1 MNSCVFCRIVSGEIP
16 ARIVSETGLSLA
28 FMDAFPLA
36 RGHTLIVPREHR
48 ERIQDMT
55 SQEAAD
61 VFGLAARLTP
71 RIDSLAGSTLLAVH
85 NGREAGQEVPHVHVH
100 LVPRGEGDGAGP
112 IHSMF
117 GPALKLA
124 DAESDRILS
133 TLRD

>member
-1 MNSCVFCRIVSGEIP
+1 MSGCIFCRIISGEIP
-16 ARIVSETGLSLA
+16 ARMVSETGLSIA

-55 SQEAAD
+55 SQETAD
-61 VFGLAARLTP
+61 VFGLAARLAP
-71 RIDSLAGSTLLAVH
+71 RTDSLAGSTLLAVH

-117 GPALKLA
+117 GPALKLTG
-124 DAESDRILS
+124 AESDGILR
-133 TLRD
+133 TLRA

>member
-1 MNSCVFCRIVSGEIP
+1 MSSCVFCRIVSGEIP

-36 RGHTLIVPREHR
+36 RGHTLVVPREHR

-55 SQEAAD
+55 PQEAAD

-71 RIDSLAGSTLLAVH
+71 RTDSLAGSTLLAVH

-124 DAESDRILS
+124 DAESDMILS
-133 TLRD
+133 TLRA